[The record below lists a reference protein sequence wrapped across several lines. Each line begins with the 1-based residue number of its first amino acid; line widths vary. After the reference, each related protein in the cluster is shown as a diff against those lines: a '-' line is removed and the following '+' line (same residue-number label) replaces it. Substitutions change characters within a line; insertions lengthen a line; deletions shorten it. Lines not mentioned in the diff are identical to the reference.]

1 MGIKT
6 DFLPGLDD
14 FIVFLLKENI
24 FSTWLKTEDF
34 WKIGQ
39 ERMRVKGSSAM
50 GLKKIFFHFFFYFFD
65 TILNKAMIYPVKS
78 SYLIVMKMSFFIFQR
93 AVVKIMAHII

>member
-24 FSTWLKTEDF
+24 FSTWLNTEDF

-39 ERMRVKGSSAM
+39 ERMRIKGSSAM
-50 GLKKIFFHFFFYFFD
+50 GLKEKKIFFSFFFYFFD
-65 TILNKAMIYPVKS
+65 TVLNKSMIYPVKS
-78 SYLIVMKMSFFIFQR
+78 SYLIVMKISFFIF
-93 AVVKIMAHII
+93 